1 MATRAQSPDRTV
13 LVVFLALIA
22 LGGSNA
28 VAIKLG
34 NAELPPFWGA
44 TLRFGLAALLM
55 AAIALVRRPPFPRGR
70 TLTGAFLYGLLSF
83 AASYAFA
90 YVGLVDAPASVAMLV
105 IAIAPLLTLIL
116 ASVHGI
122 EAFRWQGLV
131 GSVVA
136 AAGIAIVFGVELGA
150 DVPPLSL
157 LALFA
162 GAICIAET
170 NVVAKL
176 IPPGHP
182 ASANLVGMTVG
193 TVVLGALSL
202 VAGERWVLPTETNT
216 WLSVLYLASVGSV
229 GLFLAFL
236 FVIGRWTATATS
248 YVLLVMPLWTVV
260 AESVVLRTSIKPV
273 FILGAALVIG
283 GTYLGA
289 FLKPSPVVPEC
300 QPPEGVPATAA
311 EAAKGEAVAG

>member
-1 MATRAQSPDRTV
+1 MTTRAQSPDRTV

-44 TLRFGLAALLM
+44 TLRFGLAAVLM
-55 AAIALVRRPPFPRGR
+55 AALAVVRRPPFPRGR
-70 TLTGAFLYGLLSF
+70 TLTGALLYGLLNF

-90 YVGLVDAPASVAMLV
+90 YFGLVDAPASVAMLV

-116 ASVHGI
+116 ATLHGI

-136 AAGIAIVFGVELGA
+136 AAGIAIVFGVEIGA
-150 DVPPLSL
+150 DVPPLAL

-176 IPPGHP
+176 VPPGHP
-182 ASANLVGMTVG
+182 VSANLVGMTVG

-260 AESVVLRTSIKPV
+260 AESLVLGTSIKPV

-289 FLKPSPVVPEC
+289 FLKPSREVPEC

-311 EAAKGEAVAG
+311 KAARGEAAAG